1 MAEYLRA
8 SASEYGLV
16 LFDTATLSGSMSPD
30 QAEQWS
36 AALRDAA
43 ARARAILAAREAQ
56 KTGLTLAVAPAHAR
70 PVPFNSQ
77 IPLTG
82 GGNLLIEREVA
93 GPNARITLTD
103 HMGISTDAI
112 VTSDPTGCT
121 GELEAIGFASQ
132 AFANS
137 PESDYGIALS
147 GGGRFRCIYVA
158 PHIELHLETP
168 GAPVAEVVARC
179 SYDNAQLHRAVFQ
192 VKQIIAP

>member
-1 MAEYLRA
+1 MAEYLHA
-8 SASEYGLV
+8 SASPYGLV

-36 AALRDAA
+36 AALRVAA

-56 KTGLTLAVAPAHAR
+56 KTDLPVVTERSMLPS
-70 PVPFNSQ
+70 VPFNSQ

-93 GPNARITLTD
+93 GPNARLTLTD
-103 HMGISTDAI
+103 HMGVSTDAI
-112 VTSDPTGCT
+112 VTSDPAGCT

-137 PESDYGIALS
+137 PESDYGIVLAS
-147 GGGRFRCIYVA
+147 GGRFRCVFVT

-168 GAPVAEVVARC
+168 GAAVPLVVARC